1 MRAAAARLRL
11 GEVVPAVLRR
21 SLALALF
28 AALLA
33 AAPAAAWISPRAT
46 DAVSVN
52 RPASALAEIGGQ
64 AIVGGSFVNA
74 GRFTGSGAV
83 LDGVTGLARP
93 GVPTFTGGDVEAVV
107 GDGAGGWF
115 VGGSF
120 DHVGRAPRA
129 GLAHL
134 TSGGRLDRWW
144 APAADGPVTSLALRD
159 GRLYAAGGFTSLGGA
174 SRAGLGAVSAWSGR
188 VLPWRPPITGEV
200 RALTTAPGRVF
211 VAGNLDAVGGEP
223 GAGVTATDPAS
234 GAVLGWNAGLLPRY
248 GAGNGP
254 PPTVDHL
261 FALGSR
267 LYMSGSFSTAAGP
280 DHANLAAVSTST
292 GAPTGWLPAESEE
305 RQCDGP
311 IAARG
316 SEVYVAGCTGGI
328 TEYDASSGAVLGSA
342 TAGSGPLQDVLSLT
356 LSSDTLYVGAVS
368 FGPSYEPG
376 YTFRAYALGTLQERP
391 WADPAT
397 SGNSYGAVKA
407 LAAQGRGVFA
417 GGGFDIAGGRRRVG
431 IAGVSL
437 VTGDVSPFNP
447 VYGSEESYPQVRA
460 VAAGSGTVVF
470 GGSGLTGGAFGPGD
484 PAARWRFSQ
493 IGDDVSALAVAGAR
507 VYVGGRIPSRTG
519 DTRLLSALDLASG
532 APLAWNPPV
541 ESPNPDP
548 RDPGCP
554 DCVKAILP
562 VGDTVYVAGNLV
574 SGTHRNLVAIDA
586 RTGAIREGF
595 APDPDGPVNALA
607 FHDGRLYAGG
617 EFTQA
622 GGGAHRNLV
631 ALDARTG
638 RAATG
643 FAPEPDGPV
652 NALAARGRTILA
664 GGTFASIGGAARHNL
679 AALRERDGRARRW
692 APEPDGPVTA
702 LLASGCRVL
711 VGGAFT
717 HIASEP
723 RVAFAQFRAFGR

>member
-1 MRAAAARLRL
+1 MRAAGARHRL

-21 SLALALF
+21 SFALALF
-28 AALLA
+28 AVLLA
-33 AAPAAAWISPRAT
+33 AAPGAAWISPRAG

-52 RPASALAEIGGQ
+52 RPVSALAEIGGQ

-83 LDGVTGLARP
+83 LDGVSGLARR
-93 GVPTFTGGDVEAVV
+93 GVPAFTGGDVEAVV
-107 GDGAGGWF
+107 GDDAGGWF

-134 TSGGRLDRWW
+134 TSAGRLDPWW
-144 APAADGPVTSLALRD
+144 APSADGPVTSLALRD
-159 GRLYAAGGFTSLGGA
+159 GRLYAAGDFTSLGGA
-174 SRAGLGAVSAWSGR
+174 NRAGLGAVSAWSGR
-188 VLPWRPPITGEV
+188 ILPWRPAITGEV
-200 RALTTAPGRVF
+200 RALATAPGRVF
-211 VAGNLDAVGGEP
+211 VAGDLGTAGGAP
-223 GAGVTATDPAS
+223 GAGVAAADPAS
-234 GAVLGWNAGLLPRY
+234 GAVLPWDAHLLPRY
-248 GAGNGP
+248 GPGNGP
-254 PPTVDHL
+254 PPVVEHL

-280 DHANLAAVSTST
+280 DHANLAAVATST
-292 GAPTGWLPAESEE
+292 GAPTGWLPAENEE

-311 IAARG
+311 IASRG

-328 TEYDASSGAVLGSA
+328 TEYDAASGAVLGSA
-342 TAGSGPLQDVLSLT
+342 TAGSGPLQDVLSLA
-356 LSSDTLYVGAVS
+356 LSRDTLYVGAVS

-397 SGNSYGAVKA
+397 SGGAYGAVNA
-407 LAAQGRGVFA
+407 LSAQGRDVFA

-431 IAGVSL
+431 VAGVSL
-437 VTGDVSPFNP
+437 ATGDVSPFNP
-447 VYGSEESYPQVRA
+447 VYGREESYPEVRA
-460 VAAGSGTVVF
+460 VATGAGTVVF

-484 PAARWRFSQ
+484 TVARWGFSQ
-493 IGDDVSALAVAGAR
+493 IGDDVTALAVAGAR
-507 VYVGGRIPSRTG
+507 VYAGGRIPSRTG
-519 DTRLLSALDLASG
+519 DERLLSALDLASG
-532 APLAWNPPV
+532 APLAWNPPI
-541 ESPNPDP
+541 ESP
-548 RDPGCP
+548 DPGCW

-562 VGDTVYVAGNLV
+562 VGDTVYVGGSLV
-574 SGTHRNLVAIDA
+574 SGTHRNLVAVDA

-617 EFTQA
+617 EFTRA

-631 ALDARTG
+631 AIDPRTG
-638 RAATG
+638 RAAAGWT
-643 FAPEPDGPV
+643 PDPDGPV
-652 NALAARGRTILA
+652 GALAARGRTILA
-664 GGTFASIGGAARHNL
+664 GGTFASIGGATRHNL
-679 AALRERDGRARRW
+679 AALREQDGRATQW

-702 LLASGCRVL
+702 LLTSGCRVL

-717 HIASEP
+717 HLAGEP
-723 RVAFAQFRAFGR
+723 RAGFAQFGALGA